1 MAAADRVGL
10 SLKVILPTALLTLS
24 TGRCNLPAASFSTIH
39 SRCGRRGSVTS
50 MTPSRYRRALMIIA
64 AAVAVLSLVAVGTVM
79 ALAFAGS
86 VAPAWVT
93 YTALYGL
100 PLAFLLM
107 LFLVLDSVAGRR
119 RAANPRSRP
128 RGTT

>member
-1 MAAADRVGL
+1 
-10 SLKVILPTALLTLS
+10 
-24 TGRCNLPAASFSTIH
+24 
-39 SRCGRRGSVTS
+39 
-50 MTPSRYRRALMIIA
+50 MTPTRYRHPLMIIA
-64 AAVAVLSLVAVGTVM
+64 AVIAVLSLAAVGTVM

-100 PLAFLLM
+100 PVAFLLM

-119 RAANPRSRP
+119 RAGKPDRR
-128 RGTT
+128 